1 MEVLHLMLQKA
12 AAEGLLS
19 DLAPRGLRHR
29 TSMYADDIVTFLKPE
44 RLDLYTC
51 AAVVEDFG
59 EASGLRTNR
68 AKSSVHPI
76 RCSPEQVE
84 LARSILQCAVVDWP
98 CKYLGLPL
106 GLRKP
111 TVAQLQPVVESA
123 AKRLPPWCARLMNR
137 GGRMMLMQTTLCAI
151 PIHVMMSL
159 DIPPKT
165 LQVLLKVCRSF
176 MWKGRTDISGGHCL
190 VAWDKVASPKQCSGL
205 GIPNL
210 RLLNVALRCRW
221 AWLQRSDPTKAWA
234 EFDLKIKAHVPN
246 NSTNRLH

>member
-137 GGRMMLMQTTLCAI
+137 GGLPQF
-151 PIHVMMSL
+151 HVE
-159 DIPPKT
+159 
-165 LQVLLKVCRSF
+165 R
-176 MWKGRTDISGGHCL
+176 
-190 VAWDKVASPKQCSGL
+190 
-205 GIPNL
+205 
-210 RLLNVALRCRW
+210 
-221 AWLQRSDPTKAWA
+221 
-234 EFDLKIKAHVPN
+234 
-246 NSTNRLH
+246 